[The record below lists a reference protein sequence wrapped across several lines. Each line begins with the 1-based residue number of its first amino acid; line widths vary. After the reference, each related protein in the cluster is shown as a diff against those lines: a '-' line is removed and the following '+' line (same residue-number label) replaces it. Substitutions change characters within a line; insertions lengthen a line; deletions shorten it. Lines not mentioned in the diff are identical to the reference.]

1 MKFLQQ
7 HRAEPDLALYAGKD
21 VSPWRT
27 PLLYWHVAACAYC
40 RERAEQYR
48 DDRHE
53 FKRLAAELPRDL
65 NWELISTEMTAN
77 VRVGLAAG
85 ECVASPD
92 AGHRTLAMHWRV
104 TAAAAGL
111 VVLLMAGWW
120 LNAPKAQVVSGQ
132 AQASGQS
139 ANAPAWDRAIRAM
152 GASSWRGTQ
161 SAAGFDSPVVGVS
174 STGIELHQGNSN
186 LDIFQGTAR
195 PVAVS
200 LSVKGLARARY
211 VDSETGQV
219 TITSVY
225 AQ

>member
-7 HRAEPDLALYAGKD
+7 HRTEPDLALYAGKD

-27 PLLYWHVAACAYC
+27 PLLYWHVASCAYC

-48 DDRHE
+48 DDHRQ
-53 FKRLAAELPRDL
+53 FKRLAVQLPGSL
-65 NWELISTEMTAN
+65 NWELMSTEMTAN
-77 VRVGLAAG
+77 IRVGLAAG
-85 ECVASPD
+85 ECVAPRGD
-92 AGHRTLAMHWRV
+92 GHRSFAMHWRAA
-104 TAAAAGL
+104 TAAAGL

-120 LNAPKAQVVSGQ
+120 LNTPKPQIRSLQTSGQ
-132 AQASGQS
+132 TMK
-139 ANAPAWDRAIRAM
+139 APAWDRALRAI
-152 GASSWRGTQ
+152 GGSSWRSTQ
-161 SAAGFDSPVVGVS
+161 SATGLDGPVVGVS
-174 STGIELHQGNSN
+174 ATGIELRQGSSN
-186 LDIFQGTAR
+186 LDVFQGTAR